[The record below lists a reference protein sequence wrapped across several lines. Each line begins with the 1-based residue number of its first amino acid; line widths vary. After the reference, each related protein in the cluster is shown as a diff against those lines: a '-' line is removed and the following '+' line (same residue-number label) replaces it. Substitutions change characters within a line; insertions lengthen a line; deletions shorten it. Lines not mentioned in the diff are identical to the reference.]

1 VSVTGATVPSTA
13 RRVEDAIRATRGYDG
28 LMSESAA
35 SGAAAPRPRTPE
47 SNVDEPDH
55 GNSARSSRTDPR
67 KGGHAEDAPASL
79 HAVELVADDEPIA
92 SNDEWDDPDRL

>member
-1 VSVTGATVPSTA
+1 
-13 RRVEDAIRATRGYDG
+13 
-28 LMSESAA
+28 MSESAT

-47 SNVDEPDH
+47 SNVDEPDDST
-55 GNSARSSRTDPR
+55 SARSSRTDPR

>member
-1 VSVTGATVPSTA
+1 
-13 RRVEDAIRATRGYDG
+13 
-28 LMSESAA
+28 MSESVT
-35 SGAAAPRPRTPE
+35 SSAAAPSPHPPE
-47 SNVDEPDH
+47 SNGDEPDRAV
-55 GNSARSSRTDPR
+55 SARSSRTDPR